1 MITSFSKDNNSKL
14 YNQRNISYK
23 TGYFSN
29 LTKLAYYV
37 IRAENNYFFLV
48 KAKLLNI
55 YIFF

>member
-37 IRAENNYFFLV
+37 IRAENNYFSW
-48 KAKLLNI
+48 
-55 YIFF
+55 